1 MIGRIARNFA
11 SRKVAVVLSGSGVY
25 DGSEVTES
33 VSVAIHLS
41 KAKAEI
47 NFFAPNKPQ
56 AHVVNHLTGE
66 ASEEP
71 KRNVL
76 EESAR
81 IARGNIQDLKKLSPD
96 SFDAVILPGGFGAAK
111 NLSTFG
117 FEGANMQVDSELQK
131 ALESFYRKKPIGVCC
146 ISPIIVSKLFGT
158 KSGYEGLE
166 LTMGKKRAT
175 EEWPYHSAI
184 EVADSFGNKM
194 VDLDV
199 DDVLVDESNLVVST
213 PAYMK
218 HTAKPHEVF
227 EGVGKM
233 VEEVLK
239 LIK

>member
-11 SRKVAVVLSGSGVY
+11 SRKVAVVLSGNGVY

-117 FEGANMQVDSELQK
+117 FEGA
-131 ALESFYRKKPIGVCC
+131 ALLGLKEQTCKLTLSYKKPLKASTG
-146 ISPIIVSKLFGT
+146 
-158 KSGYEGLE
+158 
-166 LTMGKKRAT
+166 R
-175 EEWPYHSAI
+175 
-184 EVADSFGNKM
+184 
-194 VDLDV
+194 
-199 DDVLVDESNLVVST
+199 NL
-213 PAYMK
+213 
-218 HTAKPHEVF
+218 
-227 EGVGKM
+227 
-233 VEEVLK
+233 
-239 LIK
+239 